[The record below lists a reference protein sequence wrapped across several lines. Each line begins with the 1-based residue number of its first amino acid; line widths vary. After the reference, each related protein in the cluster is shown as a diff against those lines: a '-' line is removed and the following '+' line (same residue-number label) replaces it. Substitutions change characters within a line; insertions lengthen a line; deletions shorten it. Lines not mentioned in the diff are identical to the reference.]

1 MVSSTREVVTVTVM
15 FPSEYDVSVVCA
27 DEDAEDE
34 DDDDEDDEL
43 APEDEALLDSV
54 FVWAAELPEAV
65 AYERGMTKVSSST
78 KAVNAARIMP

>member
-1 MVSSTREVVTVTVM
+1 VVTVTVM

-27 DEDAEDE
+27 DEDADDE
-34 DDDDEDDEL
+34 DDDDEDDDDEEDDEL

-78 KAVNAARIMP
+78 KAVNATRIMP

>member
-1 MVSSTREVVTVTVM
+1 VVTVTVM

-27 DEDAEDE
+27 DEDAADE
-34 DDDDEDDEL
+34 DDDE
-43 APEDEALLDSV
+43 EDEALLDSV

-78 KAVNAARIMP
+78 KAVNATRIMP

>member
-1 MVSSTREVVTVTVM
+1 VTVM